1 MSETMDLHDAMLA
14 ELRQFGSALAAC
26 IVVTPVVDDDGS
38 PAGHAG
44 NVLNK
49 HADATVLDPDAKAA
63 EEMEI
68 KSRYALNLTGFPRYC
83 SPPDQSLPK
92 HLR

>member
-1 MSETMDLHDAMLA
+1 MDLHDAMLA

-49 HADATVLDPDAKAA
+49 HADASVLDADAKAA
-63 EEMEI
+63 EETEI
-68 KSRYALNLTGFPRYC
+68 RSRYVLNLTGIPSYC
-83 SPPDQSLPK
+83 SPPEKSSRK
-92 HLR
+92 YSR

>member
-1 MSETMDLHDAMLA
+1 MSEPMDLHDAMLA

-38 PAGHAG
+38 AAGHAG
-44 NVLNK
+44 SVLSK
-49 HADATVLDPDAKAA
+49 HADASVLNADAKAA

-68 KSRYALNLTGFPRYC
+68 RSSNVVNLTGIPSYC
-83 SPPDQSLPK
+83 SPPDKSLPK